1 MNKLIRKSFIILLIL
16 MLTIIFIPIN
26 SKAALQSNKD
36 TQYNLTQ
43 VTTAWLS
50 QFRDMEKTRRSFRT

>member
-1 MNKLIRKSFIILLIL
+1 MNKLIKKSFIILLVL

-26 SKAALQSNKD
+26 SKAALQSNKN

-43 VTTAWLS
+43 GPTAWPS
-50 QFRDMEKTRRSFRT
+50 QFRDMEKSRRSFRP